1 VTHTTDL
8 ATYVHDL
15 RFEDLSADAVNA
27 AKRLTLD
34 TLGVTVPAVHYGP
47 GQVITSYVADLGDR
61 PDATVLG
68 TNVRTS
74 VTNAALANG
83 TMAADMEQ
91 DDVHQESN
99 LHAASVFV
107 PAMLAVAEAED
118 ISGETWITALVAA
131 YEVGCRISIAMDN
144 SQQYARGFHPTAVS
158 GIFGATAGVAKLRGL
173 SVEQVESAF
182 GLAGCQAAGLL
193 TWEQETEHF
202 TKSFQSGVPARA
214 AVTAVDLAQR
224 GYIGAPDTL
233 AGKYNIFGAFSQTRN
248 YDRLT
253 ENLGMGDFEILRTG
267 YKFYSCCRAMHSTVD
282 VVMELAGEHG
292 FAGADVEHISVWLP
306 TTLAPMVDNN
316 TLITHNLQFI
326 VAAALTDGK
335 VTREQ
340 TTVER
345 RADPELIAL
354 AARVDLQGSPELEE
368 QFPAHWPSHVQLTLK
383 DGRTFDVQRDDARGS
398 ATRPITDA
406 DIEEK
411 FLDLTSTVLSP
422 EVARQAV
429 KTVNELE
436 SVVSMRQVAEMLT
449 AASS

>member
-1 VTHTTDL
+1 VTHTTEL
-8 ATYVHDL
+8 ANYVSDL
-15 RFEDLSADAVNA
+15 RFEDLSEAAVNA
-27 AKRLTLD
+27 ARRLTLD
-34 TLGVTVPAVHYGP
+34 TLGVILPAIHYGP
-47 GQVITSYVADLGDR
+47 GQVITSYVAELGDR
-61 PDATVLG
+61 PDAAVLG

-74 VTNAALANG
+74 VPNAALANG

-144 SQQYARGFHPTAVS
+144 SQQYNRGFHPTAVS

-173 SVEQVESAF
+173 SGEQVASAF

-233 AGKYNIFGAFSQTRN
+233 DGKYNIFGAFSQSQN
-248 YDRLT
+248 YARLT
-253 ENLGMGDFEILRTG
+253 ENLGANDEILRTG
-267 YKFYSCCRAMHSTVD
+267 YKFYSCCRAMHSTID
-282 VVMELAGEHG
+282 VVMELAGEQG
-292 FAGADVEHISVWLP
+292 FAGADVEHISVQLP

-345 RADPELIAL
+345 RADPDLIAL
-354 AARVDLQGSPELEE
+354 AARIDLQGSAELEN

-398 ATRPITDA
+398 AARPITNA
-406 DIEEK
+406 DIEAK
-411 FLDLTSTVLSP
+411 FLDLTSPVLSP
-422 EVARQAV
+422 EVGRQV
-429 KTVNELE
+429 IKTINELE
-436 SVVSMRQVAEMLT
+436 DVGSMRQITELLT
-449 AASS
+449 SGTF